1 MSAVLSALPE
11 LPKLVE
17 PAQTIDGKRIRVPPR
32 VNLSSVTAN
41 NLGTVRKLHNVLF
54 PINYD
59 SKFYSSLTDD
69 RLHHPED
76 YCKLIYY
83 QDLPVGVLVCRLEEN
98 DHAVPKTLTEAVTP
112 SASSS
117 AAAAGSPG
125 LSKAEED
132 ATSAANQDEDKKDRK
147 AKKPVHDD
155 QKTYKL
161 YVMTLGVLA
170 PYRHQG
176 LGSKLIHHVLST
188 AAESL
193 AQPTPAPA
201 SPSSGPTSTTIPA
214 SRPNGN
220 SAASTV
226 KDATSKKAVAANTS
240 KDAAGGNDVTDEK
253 DKEPLKPRVESVYL
267 HVQVGN
273 DEAKRFWEKWGFEV
287 KETVTDYYRK
297 ISPRDAW
304 LLERKVAPA
313 TTTNTANAS

>member
-17 PAQTIDGKRIRVPPR
+17 PAQTINGKRIRVPPR
-32 VNLSSVTAN
+32 VNLSPVTVN

-54 PINYD
+54 PVNYD
-59 SKFYSSLTDD
+59 SHFYSSLTDD

-98 DHAVPKTLTEAVTP
+98 DHEAPKTLSEAVA
-112 SASSS
+112 SVASSS
-117 AAAAGSPG
+117 AEEANGKEQSSSEDTAKEGG
-125 LSKAEED
+125 KKASD
-132 ATSAANQDEDKKDRK
+132 S
-147 AKKPVHDD
+147 KKPQIDD

-170 PYRHQG
+170 PYRQQG

-193 AQPTPAPA
+193 AQPPAAPT
-201 SPSSGPTSTTIPA
+201 PSSTPTPKTNGTSPA
-214 SRPNGN
+214 APPTKGGK
-220 SAASTV
+220 AASSSAKPESIT
-226 KDATSKKAVAANTS
+226 KK
-240 KDAAGGNDVTDEK
+240 DEK
-253 DKEPLKPRVESVYL
+253 DEEEKERKEPPKPRVESVYL

-313 TTTNTANAS
+313 ATSS